1 MVTIL
6 AWIMFVLA
14 MLLVPISVWAS
25 LAALG
30 ICAGCALVRDW
41 QRDRKLVASPPPP
54 PSGSQG

>member
-1 MVTIL
+1 MTIL

-14 MLLVPISVWAS
+14 MALVPVSVWAS

-41 QRDRKLVASPPPP
+41 RRDRQLQTPPEK
-54 PSGSQG
+54 SA

>member
-1 MVTIL
+1 MTIL

-14 MLLVPISVWAS
+14 MVLVPVSVWAS

-41 QRDRKLVASPPPP
+41 QKDRQLLTPP
-54 PSGSQG
+54 GKKT

>member
-1 MVTIL
+1 MTIL

-14 MLLVPISVWAS
+14 MVLVPISVWAS

-41 QRDRKLVASPPPP
+41 RRDRQLQAPTEKSV
-54 PSGSQG
+54 